1 VKMAVVV
8 SDLLDEGSWAM
19 TENLRVRNHSQRT
32 ADEARELVLTFR
44 SHRLCKISGGASEG
58 ADGIVKLR
66 DLLRSA
72 PGDALCDGCLASA
85 CAVSLIAMRLWTV
98 ALRRAEP
105 DEFQQASSCA
115 SCRRIVPSIIYTPQR
130 GGMPRVA

>member
-1 VKMAVVV
+1 MTEC
-8 SDLLDEGSWAM
+8 DLLEEGLWTLTESRRLWA
-19 TENLRVRNHSQRT
+19 RAQRLG
-32 ADEARELVLTFR
+32 DEARELVLTFR
-44 SHRLCKISGGASEG
+44 SHRLCKISGGTSADT
-58 ADGIVKLR
+58 DGIVKLR
-66 DLLRSA
+66 YLLRSA